1 MFHGEIIYLY
11 IVEYVS
17 HSTWFI
23 DFEKFKK
30 FPCWWQYNWTH
41 SGCWLT
47 RTATYRKQLYFAG
60 YVPTHLRIS
69 EKLFAPSEPTMLDIN
84 AENCSKSNPKT
95 FSSHLT
101 CSYRLQFGIG
111 PSTQPPPGEVLRQRN
126 YSIPIPDFSTFGF
139 QMRLEF
145 LILLDIWYPVPFQ
158 FRIETFA
165 KKCKASLM

>member
-126 YSIPIPDFSTFGF
+126 YSIPIPDFFNIWISNAV
-139 QMRLEF
+139 RISNSSWY
-145 LILLDIWYPVPFQ
+145 LISCAFSVSNWNIC
-158 FRIETFA
+158 
-165 KKCKASLM
+165 KKM